1 MEPISELNQVIVDIS
16 MAYPN
21 YSPQARRMNQ
31 QVQNIYDNYTIDLS
45 YGIAVRNIITDI
57 SDNLLSQVERD
68 LNFKKKQMDIQ
79 EYYTKDY
86 QQQIFLLKLL
96 IFFSLIALFGCFLFN
111 SQLISIQLLALYL
124 GFVASIGFIVVF
136 YYLWDFFLRDNTI
149 FDEYN
154 FLTYVAPHK
163 PSMNQTSDFNDNI
176 IYC

>member
-1 MEPISELNQVIVDIS
+1 MDPIVQLNQVIVDIS
-16 MAYPN
+16 MAYPT
-21 YSPQARRMNQ
+21 YSPQASRMNK
-31 QVQNIYDNYTIDLS
+31 QVHAIHDNYTIDLS
-45 YGIAVRNIITDI
+45 YGDAVRTLIMDI
-57 SDNLLSQVERD
+57 SDNLLSQVEKD

-96 IFFSLIALFGCFLFN
+96 IFFSLIALFGCLLFN
-111 SQLISIQLLALYL
+111 FHLMSIEMLALYL
-124 GFVASIGFIVVF
+124 GFVASIGFIVLF

-163 PSMNQTSDFNDNI
+163 PSMNQTMDFKDNI